1 MRETLSVN
9 QTTSCSFSIVTTIP
23 VTSMDLNGS
32 SSQTKDVCENTRVTF
47 FARYVTVSTPTT
59 TKTLLALA
67 KKELKIVGDVVRQYL
82 R

>member
-47 FARYVTVSTPTT
+47 FASYGTVTVWTLTT
-59 TKTLLALA
+59 TKTFSPW
-67 KKELKIVGDVVRQYL
+67 L
-82 R
+82 RKR